1 MMPGGQR
8 IGRRKEYE
16 DIGPQRPR
24 CGIAAM
30 LVLLSAFAS
39 SDLLA
44 ASADSVRSQIAV
56 AIAGASAILD
66 QSAVAHGGS
75 QALQSVYSGSG
86 NAPLWSPRGQGTR
99 PGGSTAP

>member
-30 LVLLSAFAS
+30 LVSCLPSPVPTFSPPVPTLCAHR
-39 SDLLA
+39 LP
-44 ASADSVRSQIAV
+44 V
-56 AIAGASAILD
+56 AIAGC
-66 QSAVAHGGS
+66 
-75 QALQSVYSGSG
+75 
-86 NAPLWSPRGQGTR
+86 
-99 PGGSTAP
+99 

>member
-39 SDLLA
+39 S
-44 ASADSVRSQIAV
+44 
-56 AIAGASAILD
+56 
-66 QSAVAHGGS
+66 
-75 QALQSVYSGSG
+75 
-86 NAPLWSPRGQGTR
+86 APVT
-99 PGGSTAP
+99 